1 VGDELMFRSEVHACF
16 QCGSELDK
24 TKIVYKKEPS
34 KKYKQLFDKDGIEIH
49 TTNVICRCGLT
60 QVYDAMDEESVAL
73 YYKVPELGK
82 SEYRKMFNLI
92 PMQAHDHMLNALKF
106 IHMCMGRDN
115 VLLQAKSFLE
125 IGGANIGSWDTIK
138 NVFPFINEC
147 YGLDPGIPKTT
158 PNILDDLG
166 NQKFDII
173 TILNTLEH
181 MFNPKEAL
189 LSLRKNMTENS
200 RIVIAV
206 PNLINSALFTSMD
219 AWFSAAHLYHF
230 EMDSLLTLILSCG
243 FEPVMGFVT
252 VEGIGEKLYICVS
265 KSVIPDEERIIEM
278 RSIEYLEK
286 RIVFIKQLSDIL
298 NLKEEILNE
307 SKKL

>member
-1 VGDELMFRSEVHACF
+1 M
-16 QCGSELDK
+16 
-24 TKIVYKKEPS
+24 IVYKKEPS
-34 KKYKQLFDKDGIEIH
+34 KKYKQLFDRNGKEIH

-60 QVYDAMDEESVAL
+60 QVYDAMTEDSVAL
-73 YYKVPELGK
+73 YYKAPELGT
-82 SEYRKMFNLI
+82 SEYRKMFELN
-92 PMQAHDHMLNALKF
+92 PTQAYDHMLNALKF

-115 VLLQAKSFLE
+115 IMFQSRSFLE
-125 IGGANIGSWDTIK
+125 IGGANTDSWDTIK
-138 NVFPFINEC
+138 NVFPFIREC
-147 YGLDPGIPKTT
+147 YGLDPGIAKTN

-166 NQKFDII
+166 SQKFDII

-189 LSLRKNMTENS
+189 LGLRHNMTENS
-200 RIVIAV
+200 RIVISV
-206 PNLINSALFTSMD
+206 PNMINSGLHTTMD

-252 VEGIGEKLYICVS
+252 VEGIGEKLYICIS
-265 KSVIPDEERIIEM
+265 KCEIPDNERIIKM

-286 RIVFIKQLSDIL
+286 RIVYVSQIANVLK
-298 NLKEEILNE
+298 LKEDLLNE